1 MIRLRKYYDTTRNTV
16 YESQLSEDMNR
27 IEKEI
32 NTLDGDLR
40 NHKSDFQAHTSDQI
54 THQGFSLRTYIESL
68 YNRIRNLILN
78 ADGTNVK
85 EVVDARVDTDGN
97 IAPLLKERLDR
108 EYTKLL
114 KKIKRTV
121 NVDDYG
127 ADPTGVKDSTEAFKK
142 ALGNGKVRLNLSA
155 GIYIVKGVKIPSW
168 TYIVGQ
174 GMGVTTL
181 KLHDDTPA
189 SEWVITNSDHASGN
203 RNITVEGM
211 TLDWNPE
218 RQGGVGATGGLH
230 SSCLTFAQVKF
241 GIVREVEGINPGLHC
256 FDASAPTYDISAT
269 NYTQQGCRYI
279 WFDHCIGSGY
289 GDDGI
294 TTHYSEYIFIS
305 NCVMTHPSGKAHAT
319 GKANSNGIEIDD
331 GTKHVWILDC
341 YTEGNVRG
349 IEVKAHGS
357 WPAAQNVHVRGHE
370 SFRDV
375 RAYDLRHIGHH
386 LASEPWSET
395 ARDVT
400 LVDCTAREP
409 IYNDLYAGLEP
420 KALVISA
427 YQRVMVSKF
436 RAIGDPT
443 YNYKG
448 TDIIAFQYKSRKVH
462 VDGLQ
467 MTGFATAGSD
477 IHVYGGEQ
485 RTDDVYISN
494 FTIHDSAPVGIGIG
508 GGVYY
513 VTLSNGIVH
522 TRGGTAGITSPNNQA
537 TIIAVRAVG
546 YTDAAILAGQKYSSV
561 PTNIKGGFRA
571 AASSGSPL
579 TDTSAIIAGSGTIIA
594 KGERNFIAGVAGG
607 ATTEGSRNGVMF
619 SWNSHTTGD
628 SGSTGV
634 MFSKNVKNSKEY
646 TLALGH
652 GNGNPSE
659 ANKKI
664 ELDAKNGTVR
674 ATSRIE
680 SVSDLKDFAEYFEST
695 DGQKIEASYL
705 VALEGEK
712 VRKAD
717 AGDKILGVVSK
728 TAGLVLGGAAFDWKN
743 RYLRDEFGGII
754 YREVYDGELV
764 ITVPAENPDYDPS
777 VEYKPREDRDEWHI
791 IGLIGQVFVRIDST
805 VRVGD
810 SVSAI
815 NGIATKSESNGYGT
829 VMKIEMP
836 YDEEKGYGVAKMIVT
851 PQH

>member
-16 YESQLSEDMNR
+16 YESQLSEDMNS

-32 NTLDGDLR
+32 NNLDGDLR

-68 YNRIRNLILN
+68 YNRMRNLILN

-85 EVVDARVDTDGN
+85 EVIDARVDTDGY

-127 ADPTGVKDSTEAFKK
+127 ADPTGVNDSTEAFKK

-155 GIYIVKGVKIPSW
+155 GTYIVKGVKLPSW

-181 KLHDDTPA
+181 KLHEDTPA
-189 SEWVITNSDHASGN
+189 SEWVITNADHASGN

-305 NCVMTHPSGKAHAT
+305 NCIMTHPSGKAHAT

-331 GTKHVWILDC
+331 GTKHVWILNC

-349 IEVKAHGS
+349 IEVKAHGT
-357 WPAAQNVHVRGHE
+357 WPAAQDVHIRGHQ

-400 LVDCTAREP
+400 LVDCSAREP

-427 YQRVMVSKF
+427 YQRVTVLGF
-436 RAIGDPT
+436 TALGDPT
-443 YNYKG
+443 YDYKG
-448 TDIIAFQYKSRKVH
+448 TPVIAFQYKSRKININ
-462 VDGLQ
+462 GLNIS
-467 MTGFATAGSD
+467 GFAKAGSD
-477 IHVYGGEQ
+477 VRIYGGDQ
-485 RTDDVYISN
+485 RTDDVRISN
-494 FTIHDSAPVGIGIG
+494 FTIHDSAPEGISIG

-513 VTLSNGIVH
+513 VTLMNGIAH
-522 TRGGTAGITSPNNQA
+522 TRGGSIGISSPNNQA
-537 TIIAVRAVG
+537 DITAVRAVG
-546 YTDAAILAGQKYSSV
+546 YTNAAVLAGQKYSSV

-571 AASSGSPL
+571 AARSGSPL

-652 GNGNPSE
+652 GDGNPSE

-680 SVSDLKDFAEYFEST
+680 SVSDLKDLAEYFEST
-695 DGQKIEASYL
+695 DGQKIEAAYL

-712 VRKAD
+712 IRKAD
-717 AGDKILGVVSK
+717 KADKILGVVSE
-728 TAGLVLGGAAFDWKN
+728 TAGLVLGGAAFDWKD

-754 YREVYDGELV
+754 YREVYDGERVLT
-764 ITVPAENPDYDPS
+764 IPAENPDYDPS
-777 VEYKPREDRDEWHI
+777 VKYTPREERDEWHV

-805 VRVGD
+805 VGVGD
-810 SVSAI
+810 SVTAI
-815 NGIATKSESNGYGT
+815 KGIATKAESSGYGT